1 MKSFLPLSF
10 CLIATI
16 STGTALAQTSTVQTS
31 ENTEKASSPV
41 AYVYVSRPT
50 HIDGFAASS
59 SGALTPVPGSPLAN
73 TSAGRLSVTKK
84 FLFGLGDDSFL
95 VSTFSIS
102 SKGSLKKV
110 SSLNI
115 SKYET
120 GVSPA
125 CVDYPDMQVDFAQS
139 ALYVQENWDC
149 AAQGYEPY
157 LTFHIESNGD
167 LQFLGHSGGQLDD
180 NIQVNIYLTTA
191 GTDKFAYD
199 GLCEEDNGNLSVID
213 IYKRESNGL
222 LTYIGQ
228 DNQTPAGENGK
239 QYCAGILAADSENH
253 LAVALQ
259 RIDGQGGD
267 DGPLN
272 GPTFLAT
279 YTENSNG
286 SLSTKST
293 WENMPEALVGDDSG
307 VTAMSVSPGNK
318 FLAVSGYGG
327 GFQIFHFN
335 GSDPITKYSGV
346 LQSGVQ
352 FFQQFGWDKA
362 NHLYALGGGKLFVYT
377 VTSSEIKQAPGSPY
391 SIPESSSVSVLSLE

>member
-1 MKSFLPLSF
+1 MTRSQKLAF
-10 CLIATI
+10 CLMATI
-16 STGTALAQTSTVQTS
+16 PLGTALAQTSTDQTS
-31 ENTEKASSPV
+31 ENTAATSSPV

-73 TSAGRLSVTKK
+73 TSAGRMSVTKK
-84 FLFGLGDDSFL
+84 FLFGLADDSFL
-95 VSTFSIS
+95 VSTFSIN
-102 SKGSLKKV
+102 SKGSLKQV

-120 GVSPA
+120 GVSLA
-125 CVDYPDMQVDFAQS
+125 CVDYADMQVDFAQS

-149 AAQGYEPY
+149 ADQGYEPY

-180 NIQVNIYLTTA
+180 NIQVNIYLTMA

-272 GPTFLAT
+272 GPTFLTT

-307 VTAMSVSPGNK
+307 VTSMSVSPGNK
-318 FLAVSGYGG
+318 FLAVSGYAG

-352 FFQQFGWDKA
+352 FFQFGWDKA

-391 SIPESSSVSVLSLE
+391 SIPESSSVSVLSLQ